1 MKFVEPQRGVK
12 SFTCP
17 FCGVLAR
24 QYHHSSPPVL
34 DGNYTYSNGH
44 LIATTTCESCG
55 EVALWHLDKMVYPQ
69 TGLAPH
75 PNSDLPEDVKQDYL
89 EAASISSLS
98 PKGAAALLRLAI
110 QKLCA
115 HLGGK
120 GKNINDD
127 IAFLVKN
134 GLPPKMQQSLDVVR
148 VIGNNAVH
156 PGQIDTDDPE
166 VVGAL
171 FRLINITAEAMI
183 TVPNQIQNLYD
194 GLPEGAKEAI
204 DKRDNNA

>member
-1 MKFVEPQRGVK
+1 MKFVEPQRNVK

-24 QYHHSSPPVL
+24 QYLSSSPPEL
-34 DGNYTYSNGH
+34 DGNYLYNKEH
-44 LIATTTCESCG
+44 AVATTICENCTK
-55 EVALWHLDKMVYPQ
+55 VALWHFDKMVFPQ
-69 TGLAPH
+69 TGLAPQ
-75 PNSDLPEDVKQDYL
+75 PNPDLPEDVKQDYL

-98 PKGAAALLRLAI
+98 PKGSAALLRLAI

-115 HLGGK
+115 YLGGK

-127 IAFLVKN
+127 IAFLVAN

-166 VVGAL
+166 VVGSL
-171 FRLINITAEAMI
+171 FILINIISETMI
-183 TVPNQIQNLYD
+183 TVPNQIQNLYED
-194 GLPEGAKEAI
+194 LPDGAKKAI
-204 DKRDNNA
+204 DARDKKA